1 MWLTEFRTCVAEMIS
16 KDLSI
21 FRVLLLL
28 LMQNHEWFILV
39 LSNLSLFCEGL
50 GTGGGGRGP
59 VPARLLSRTRHIRR
73 VDTASAGSAD
83 AVLLS
88 CWDSG
93 ALFVSLSA
101 RLSSNRCLVYLG
113 NPFVHWK
120 AFLHSPNNQT
130 PLYPFIF
137 VFIKEI
143 VLK

>member
-1 MWLTEFRTCVAEMIS
+1 MNGLFWYYRTF
-16 KDLSI
+16 LSS
-21 FRVLLLL
+21 VKV
-28 LMQNHEWFILV
+28 W
-39 LSNLSLFCEGL
+39 
-50 GTGGGGRGP
+50 GRGEGEGALFQQGSCH
-59 VPARLLSRTRHIRR
+59 VHVTSEGWIQQ
-73 VDTASAGSAD
+73 SAGSAD

-101 RLSSNRCLVYLG
+101 RLSSNRCPVYLG

-137 VFIKEI
+137 VFVKEI